1 VVDDVPV
8 WILPSEEWEVIF
20 TDAGLKMKHE
30 YAITST
36 STTTTTPAPTKQAKV
51 KIGNSNDELPVKVLP
66 RQEL

>member
-1 VVDDVPV
+1 VDDVPV
-8 WILPSEEWEVIF
+8 WILPKEEWEVVF

-36 STTTTTPAPTKQAKV
+36 TTTTPAPKKQPKV
-51 KIGNSNDELPVKVLP
+51 KIGNSDDELPVKILP

>member
-8 WILPSEEWEVIF
+8 WILPIEEWEVIF

-36 STTTTTPAPTKQAKV
+36 TTTTPAPKKQAKV
-51 KIGNSNDELPVKVLP
+51 KIGNSKDELPVKVLP